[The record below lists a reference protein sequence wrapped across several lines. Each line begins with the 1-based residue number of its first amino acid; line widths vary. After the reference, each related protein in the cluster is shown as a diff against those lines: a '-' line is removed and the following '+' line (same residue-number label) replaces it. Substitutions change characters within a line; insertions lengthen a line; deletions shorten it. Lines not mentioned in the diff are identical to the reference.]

1 MSDKLPEDKLNE
13 LLPCLGPVAE
23 LLSVSNEIDRQ
34 SLMKV
39 ISDVRINGEEWAL
52 AELELWCSILCK
64 CRDKSNTKEAVV
76 AELRSRGIPEFPA
89 MLAYE
94 SAKPKPLTVE
104 PKSIDFGCLKF
115 GEGASATLQASGE
128 PIVKVI
134 AGNRL
139 KVSLL
144 KSGPAKTLV
153 KIQLSSGAG
162 GESISEEIVLQG
174 NTGEAR
180 VTITARWEEERPR
193 LSYCPVC
200 KISKKSLFW
209 NYVDKKYECLN
220 LACKATGPDL
230 DHLISPYMP
239 YKRR

>member
-1 MSDKLPEDKLNE
+1 MSDRLPEDKLNE

-23 LLSVSNEIDRQ
+23 LLSISSEIDRQ
-34 SLMKV
+34 SLIKV
-39 ISDVRINGEEWAL
+39 MSDVGINGEEWAI
-52 AELELWCSILCK
+52 AELELWGSILSK
-64 CRDKSNTKEAVV
+64 CREKSHTKETII

-104 PKSIDFGCLKF
+104 PRFIDFGCLKF
-115 GEGASATLQASGE
+115 GEGASATLQANGE
-128 PIVKVI
+128 PVVEVK

-139 KVSLL
+139 KITLL

-153 KIQLSSGAG
+153 KLQLSSGAG
-162 GESISEEIVLQG
+162 GESIREEVVLQG
-174 NTGEAR
+174 NTGEVR
-180 VTITARWEEERPR
+180 VTVTARWEEERPR

-220 LACKATGPDL
+220 LECKATGPNL
-230 DHLISPYMP
+230 DHLVSP